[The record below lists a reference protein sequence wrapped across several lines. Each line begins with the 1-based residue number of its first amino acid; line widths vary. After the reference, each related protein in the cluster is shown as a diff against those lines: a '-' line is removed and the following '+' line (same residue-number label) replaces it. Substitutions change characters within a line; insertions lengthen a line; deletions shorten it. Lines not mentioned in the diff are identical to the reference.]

1 MGLVLPPGAGQP
13 LVGPDGAN
21 LPTTTEEREKF
32 RDVMMLEMNKSL
44 RTIANGLAQGF
55 PRFDMAFMSV
65 AQSMEIVGAAAQA
78 LGIVEV
84 DEKGNIMAG
93 PNASAPFEE
102 PADPDAP
109 AEPEVSAEEAA
120 DAPAE

>member
-32 RDVMMLEMNKSL
+32 RDAMLLEMNKSL
-44 RTIANGLAQGF
+44 RTIANGMAQGF

-78 LGIVEV
+78 MGIVEV

-93 PNASAPFEE
+93 PNASAPYEE
-102 PADPDAP
+102 PDAP

-120 DAPAE
+120 DAPAQ